1 MSRGQLALAG
11 LLVVQIVLIG
21 ATRGPLARSSAPGE
35 PTALLPAL
43 ESITPSKL
51 EIFGPADERVTLL
64 RDGSHWTVQD
74 AGGYPADD
82 QKVQGLIDKLKE
94 VKVRRPVVTSP
105 RYHQALKVTDQEH
118 ERRVRIWDQPS
129 GNAKTGVYL
138 GTSPNY
144 RITHVRREG
153 DDRVY
158 EVTGLGVFDVQ
169 DQASGWIKTRL
180 IETEPAVVTKIA
192 VENAHGRFVAE
203 IGDQGGWQ
211 VTAPAARRGKALD
224 RTKVEGLIRAATGLS
239 VSEPAG
245 ALDRKA
251 QGLERPSA
259 TITLTAGSPPSGVS
273 AAGNA
278 GGEVA
283 LMVGGKVAGQD
294 NKRYVTRS
302 GFDHA
307 AIVYESAVDKLIGQ
321 KLDDLY

>member
-1 MSRGQLALAG
+1 L
-11 LLVVQIVLIG
+11 
-21 ATRGPLARSSAPGE
+21 
-35 PTALLPAL
+35 
-43 ESITPSKL
+43 
-51 EIFGPADERVTLL
+51 
-64 RDGSHWTVQD
+64 
-74 AGGYPADD
+74 
-82 QKVQGLIDKLKE
+82 
-94 VKVRRPVVTSP
+94 KVRRPVVTSP
-105 RYHQALKVTDQEH
+105 RYHKALKVTDQDH

-129 GNAKTGVYL
+129 GKAKTGLYL

-158 EVTGLGVFDVQ
+158 EVTGLGAFDVQ

-180 IETEPAVVTKIA
+180 IETEPASVNKIA
-192 VENAHGRFVAE
+192 VENAHGRFAIEKSDDGTWRVA
-203 IGDQGGWQ
+203 
-211 VTAPAARRGKALD
+211 APSARHGKALD
-224 RTKVEGLIRAATGLS
+224 QSKVDALLRAATGLS
-239 VSEPAG
+239 ISEPAG
-245 ALDRKA
+245 ALDRQA

-259 TITLTAGSPPSGVS
+259 TVTLTAGSPPSGVS
-273 AAGNA
+273 AAGGA

-307 AIVYESAVDKLIGQ
+307 GIVYESAVEKLVGQ